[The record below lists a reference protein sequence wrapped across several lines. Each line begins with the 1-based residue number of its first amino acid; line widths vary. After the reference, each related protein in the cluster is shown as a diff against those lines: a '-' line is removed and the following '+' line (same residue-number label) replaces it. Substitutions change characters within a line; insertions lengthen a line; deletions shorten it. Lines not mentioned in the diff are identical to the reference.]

1 MPEVPEMMSL
11 KADEKQEMGEREAA
25 HFFWKKKKTTKKLKT
40 HKFQDSLGYIVGS
53 RVA

>member
-1 MPEVPEMMSL
+1 MMSL

-25 HFFWKKKKTTKKLKT
+25 HFFWKKKHKKLKT
-40 HKFQDSLGYIVGS
+40 HKFQDSLGYIVDS

>member
-1 MPEVPEMMSL
+1 MMSL
-11 KADEKQEMGEREAA
+11 KADEKQEMGKREAA
-25 HFFWKKKKTTKKLKT
+25 HFFWKKRKHKKLKT

>member
-1 MPEVPEMMSL
+1 MMSL

-25 HFFWKKKKTTKKLKT
+25 HFFWGEKKHKKSKT